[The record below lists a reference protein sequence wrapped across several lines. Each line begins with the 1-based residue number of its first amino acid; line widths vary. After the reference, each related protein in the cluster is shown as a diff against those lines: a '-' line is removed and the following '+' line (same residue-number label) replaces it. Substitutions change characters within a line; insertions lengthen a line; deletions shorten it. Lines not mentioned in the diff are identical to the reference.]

1 LIIIILYFNLERIKI
16 PFFAIFLLE

>member
-1 LIIIILYFNLERIKI
+1 LITIIFYFNLERIKI